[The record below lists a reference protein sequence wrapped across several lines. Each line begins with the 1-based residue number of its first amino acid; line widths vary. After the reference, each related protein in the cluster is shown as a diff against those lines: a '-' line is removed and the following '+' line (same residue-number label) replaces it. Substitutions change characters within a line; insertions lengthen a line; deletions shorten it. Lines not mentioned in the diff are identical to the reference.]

1 MLVMGEISL
10 RREVAGGL
18 LSMVVVSVLL
28 VPGLALAYMEEKPTD
43 STWTLALYVDADCNL
58 EMYWDSPSLEYLK
71 NIPASEGLKIVAYV
85 DRLSTTGT
93 EVIEISGSSENI
105 AASYPDEMNFGDG
118 ATFQWFLEDVGNNYA
133 SDHLVVI
140 PWNHGSAWKG
150 FCWDDTSGDHITL
163 DEMGEAITGAGA
175 FIDILAFDACSCSSI
190 ETAYEAATTG
200 LVGLLVASEELVAGD
215 GFPYDLMFTPVAN
228 DPSRTPVQVAE
239 DMLAGWVAS
248 YEPLEW
254 AWYST
259 LGIVDLSVIAR
270 SLDTM
275 AAWTAQMQE
284 GLPDYI
290 KNYMVALRDSYY
302 VSTGS
307 HYQVDLVDL
316 GEHLMAD
323 KDLRKDAELMA
334 TTEAMVDLMRSAVI
348 NVYNTDRTAACG
360 GISIYWGS
368 HNQAW
373 RGSYELYSTVDFA
386 EDTLWADFLIQYN
399 LESCGWMRISK

>member
-1 MLVMGEISL
+1 MMGE
-10 RREVAGGL
+10 RAGGL
-18 LSMVVVSVLL
+18 LSVLVVSVLL
-28 VPGLALAYMEEKPTD
+28 VPGAALAYAELEPD
-43 STWTLALYVDADCNL
+43 DGSWTLALYVDADCNL
-58 EMYWDSPSLEYLK
+58 EMYWDSPSLEYLLK
-71 NIPASEGLKIVAYV
+71 IPSSSGLKIVAYV
-85 DRLSTTGT
+85 DRYSTIGT
-93 EVIEISGSSENI
+93 EVVEISSGVASVVDTYSEQ
-105 AASYPDEMNFGDG
+105 NFGYG
-118 ATFQWFLEDVGNNYA
+118 GTFEWFLREVSANYS
-133 SDHLVVI
+133 SDHMVVI

-163 DEMGEAITGAGA
+163 DEMSEAIVGAGV

-190 ETAYEAATTG
+190 EMAYEAASTG

-215 GFPYDLMFTPVAN
+215 GFPYDLMFEHVAKE
-228 DPSRTPVQVAE
+228 PGRTPEQVAR
-239 DMLAGWVAS
+239 DMLAGWIAS

-259 LGIVDLSVIAR
+259 LGIVDLSVIGR

-275 AAWTAQMQE
+275 AAWTAQMRE

-323 KDLRKDAELMA
+323 HDLKGDAELMA
-334 TTEAMVDLMRSAVI
+334 TTEAMVNLMKEAVI
-348 NVYNTDRTAACG
+348 DVYNTDRTAACG

-373 RGSYELYSTVDFA
+373 RSSYDLYSTVNFA
-386 EDTLWADFLIQYN
+386 EDSLWADFLIQYN